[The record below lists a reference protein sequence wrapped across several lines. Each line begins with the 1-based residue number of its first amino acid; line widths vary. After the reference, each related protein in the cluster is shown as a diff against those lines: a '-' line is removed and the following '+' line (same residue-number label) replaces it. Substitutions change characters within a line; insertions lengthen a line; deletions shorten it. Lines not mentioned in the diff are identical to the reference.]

1 MGCRDEKQQE
11 PARRAPALL
20 AKEQAVAANFNRGDF
35 ANCITDSSGP
45 KGMQFAEASAS
56 CEPTPANRASSSSGS
71 QPADVLPAAVS
82 KASIAHDES
91 NTVAK
96 KTKQEAPCHT
106 PEFSDTPASDRK
118 HAGQATVWNAQE
130 KKEAWREAARL
141 EAEELKAEEA
151 RTKLARTEA
160 QLAVKRRRPCTEYGL
175 IYTEKLANIA
185 ALRAE
190 KKAKAFRARSD
201 KRPECTQ
208 GTKEQYTKIKRA
220 KLEMEKDKAAKDQ
233 GLFLYYT
240 IQYRAITYSTLI

>member
-1 MGCRDEKQQE
+1 MGCEDEKQQE
-11 PARRAPALL
+11 PAGRADELL
-20 AKEQAVAANFNRGDF
+20 AKAKAVAENILREDF

-96 KTKQEAPCHT
+96 KTKQEAPCDT
-106 PEFSDTPASDRK
+106 PEFSDTPVSDRK

-130 KKEAWREAARL
+130 EKEAWREAARL

-160 QLAVKRRRPCTEYGL
+160 QLAVKRRRPCTE
-175 IYTEKLANIA
+175 
-185 ALRAE
+185 
-190 KKAKAFRARSD
+190 
-201 KRPECTQ
+201 
-208 GTKEQYTKIKRA
+208 
-220 KLEMEKDKAAKDQ
+220 
-233 GLFLYYT
+233 
-240 IQYRAITYSTLI
+240 